1 MSRKRIAVRSLV
13 AMALALTAGPALAQP
28 AGQPPAGQPPAGQPP
43 AGQPPAGQP
52 APTQPAPGQP
62 QPAPTQPAPTQPQPA
77 PGQPAQPRSAAAA
90 PSAEASSAL
99 AVPDSPPLPPQPGA
113 APGTTPPPPALPKVF
128 ADEAALSVRSGSGEP
143 VAGWHGV
150 FFIRDP
156 DGNFRI
162 SPVGFLQLDFNSSFG
177 DGVDS
182 VPTAAGGAGMPPR
195 FYVKKA
201 RFGFAGDFLKRWSF
215 QMNFDLAN
223 GALSN
228 ENGTDEAFAAP
239 AGTDP
244 TADTA
249 RFRPPQ
255 GVDAGLAIRDVWV
268 NYALGPFLNFQFG
281 QFRQPFGQENRTS
294 DTMLPLMDRSIA
306 TRGFVVPGGREM
318 GLMVWGDIG
327 DDVFTYEVMVDG
339 GEGEGRPPVD
349 ATPDFAG
356 RFLVKPFGSIKLI
369 KDVRFGISGR
379 HGERDPE
386 SVAYNITSTASQQG
400 YVFFGSTYKD
410 SAGRRTNIIPSGGQN
425 VIGGEVMFPV
435 GPVDIAGEAYY
446 AAYHTREAVDGYQ
459 LTNTERLGTMSGV
472 GLTTWVTWWALGDA
486 HIGGEAGRQKPG
498 KLNLKKKPKY
508 DRGLEITALVSAI
521 LADYDGASRGG
532 EYDAKT
538 PGSADKPTTAIDLIQ
553 MSLAASYW
561 HTKNVRLSLNYGLYF
576 APGAGTDN
584 LAVVPGNI
592 VKEADPEATMLH
604 ELGTRIQLAF

>member
-1 MSRKRIAVRSLV
+1 
-13 AMALALTAGPALAQP
+13 MALALTSGRALAQP
-28 AGQPPAGQPPAGQPP
+28 AGQPAGGQPAGQPPAAQPAGGQP
-43 AGQPPAGQP
+43 AGQPPAAQPAGQP
-52 APTQPAPGQP
+52 AAG
-62 QPAPTQPAPTQPQPA
+62 
-77 PGQPAQPRSAAAA
+77 AA
-90 PSAEASSAL
+90 PAEGSSAL
-99 AVPDSPPLPPQPGA
+99 AVPDSPPLPPQPGGA
-113 APGTTPPPPALPKVF
+113 AAATTPPPPALPKVF
-128 ADEAALSVRSGSGEP
+128 ADEAALAVRSGSGEP

-150 FFIRDP
+150 FFLRDP

-162 SPVGFLQLDFNSSFG
+162 SPVGFMQLDFNSSFG

-182 VPTAAGGAGMPPR
+182 VPTANGGAGMPPR

-215 QMNFDLAN
+215 QMNFDITNAR
-223 GALSN
+223 LSN

-249 RFRPPQ
+249 RYRPPQ
-255 GVDAGLAIRDVWV
+255 GVDAGLTVRDVWV

-349 ATPDFAG
+349 AAPDFAG

-369 KDVRFGISGR
+369 KDIRFGVSAR
-379 HGERDPE
+379 HGERDSQ
-386 SVAYNITSTASQQG
+386 SVAYDQTSIATQQG
-400 YVFFGSTYKD
+400 FVFFGSTYKD
-410 SAGRRTNIIPSGGQN
+410 SLGRRTHIIPSGGQN
-425 VIGGEVMFPV
+425 VIGGELMVPI

-446 AAYHTREAVDGYQ
+446 AAYHTREAIDGFQ
-459 LTNTERLGTMSGV
+459 LTNTERLGTMNGV

-498 KLNLKKKPKY
+498 KLNLKKKAKF

-521 LADYDGASRGG
+521 LADYDGAARGG

-538 PGSADKPTTAIDLIQ
+538 PGSTDKPTTAIDVIQ